1 MKIKICGVG
10 IEHLK
15 SQAISAGIEIS
26 RLAAQIHVSQSTLLK
41 AMDGEP
47 IRPSSYVRIRDYF
60 FDKPE
65 LLNMY
70 ATIV

>member
-1 MKIKICGVG
+1 MKVKLEETGRTFIKGRVV
-10 IEHLK
+10 
-15 SQAISAGIEIS
+15 QAGIEIS

-41 AMDGEP
+41 AMEGEP